1 MEEIGDM
8 LSRYYEGQERGKSGS
23 NPTPFLA
30 FGPGTGPPER
40 SFIWWYAITMEKA
53 RSGGPKFLG
62 FLLLSFHPTHVT
74 IENV

>member
-30 FGPGTGPPER
+30 FGPGIGPPER